1 MKTEAQKRATR
12 KYDKEHSRQILLK
25 LNKKTDADIL
35 AKFDAVPNMQGYVKT
50 LIRED
55 LKVHPL
61 ETSANEQTN
70 VKTE

>member
-1 MKTEAQKRATR
+1 MQSEAQKRATR

-61 ETSANEQTN
+61 EISTNELTNEQT
-70 VKTE
+70 K

>member
-50 LIRED
+50 LIRDD

-61 ETSANEQTN
+61 ETSANEQAN
-70 VKTE
+70 LKTE